1 MFRDFQRCEA
11 CSRNIRWLFGS
22 GLKIW
27 DVKFEIFEYVS
38 LRFENWDLEVWGLR
52 FKIWGLW
59 FEVWRFR
66 CEIWDLGFEFENW
79 DFVLKF
85 EVWSLK
91 FGFGILI
98 WHPRVF
104 QDFFWLT
111 SYGFPW
117 RFLVLRFVILRC
129 EVWVLRFQVWG
140 VSFGIWD
147 LSSRFEI
154 WGLRFEGSE
163 SQFFYKIFEI

>member
-38 LRFENWDLEVWGLR
+38 LRFENWDLEVWALR

-91 FGFGILI
+91 FGVWDIDLA
-98 WHPRVF
+98 
-104 QDFFWLT
+104 
-111 SYGFPW
+111 SKGFS
-117 RFLVLRFVILRC
+117 RFLLIDILWFPMKIFGLEIC
-129 EVWVLRFQVWG
+129 DFEV
-140 VSFGIWD
+140 
-147 LSSRFEI
+147 
-154 WGLRFEGSE
+154 WGLRFEVSSLRCELWDLGFE
-163 SQFFYKIFEI
+163 FEVWDLRLEIWRLWKPVFYKIF